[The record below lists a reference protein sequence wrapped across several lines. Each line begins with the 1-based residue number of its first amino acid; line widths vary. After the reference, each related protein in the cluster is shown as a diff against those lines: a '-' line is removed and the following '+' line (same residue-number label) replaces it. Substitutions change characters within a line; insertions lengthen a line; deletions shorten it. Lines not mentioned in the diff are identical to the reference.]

1 MEAIKPVQTLPTI
14 QEGQFDLTCLKPDFC
29 ESKQQENHA
38 PIQVRQ
44 SSKKVKVTPT
54 KMKKYCLR
62 PSNRPPQPRLHVGG
76 NTSLM
81 NN

>member
-1 MEAIKPVQTLPTI
+1 MRV
-14 QEGQFDLTCLKPDFC
+14 DNN
-29 ESKQQENHA
+29 ESSPARFSNDVSEDNNDQQEDGGGYVTPPSSPVLTPKA
-38 PIQVRQ
+38 P
-44 SSKKVKVTPT
+44 KVTPT